1 MWLFVLPLAVVI
13 LDQFSKYIVVE
24 NMALGE
30 SIPIIEEVFH
40 LTYILNP
47 GAAFGMFAHNRLFFI
62 AIAVVVIGII
72 IWARKEI
79 LASPWEVKAGCGL
92 FLGGAIGNLI
102 DRARQ
107 GLVID
112 FFDFRIW
119 PVFNIA
125 DIAICIGVGLII
137 WNLMKTELK
146 RD

>member
-24 NMALGE
+24 NMSLGE
-30 SIPIIEEVFH
+30 SIPIIEEVFY

-72 IWARKEI
+72 IWARREI

-137 WNLMKTELK
+137 WNLLKTELK

>member
-47 GAAFGMFAHNRLFFI
+47 GAAFGMFSHNRLFFI
-62 AIAVVVIGII
+62 AIAVIVIGII
-72 IWARKEI
+72 IWARREI

-137 WNLMKTELK
+137 WNLLKTELR

>member
-137 WNLMKTELK
+137 WNLLKMELK

>member
-62 AIAVVVIGII
+62 AIAIVVIGII
-72 IWARKEI
+72 IWARREI
-79 LASPWEVKAGCGL
+79 LVSPWEVKAGCGL

-137 WNLMKTELK
+137 WNLLKTELK

>member
-1 MWLFVLPLAVVI
+1 MWLFVLPLTVVI

-112 FFDFRIW
+112 FFDFRVW

-137 WNLMKTELK
+137 WNLLKTELK

>member
-1 MWLFVLPLAVVI
+1 MWLFLLPLAVVVI
-13 LDQFSKYIVVE
+13 DQLSKYIVVE
-24 NMALGE
+24 SMALGE
-30 SIPIIEEVFH
+30 SIPIIQNVFH

-62 AIAVVVIGII
+62 AIALVVISII
-72 IWARKEI
+72 FWARKEI
-79 LASPWEVKAGCGL
+79 LASSWEVKLGCGL

-107 GLVID
+107 GVVID

-137 WNLMKTELK
+137 WSLLKTELK

>member
-13 LDQFSKYIVVE
+13 LDQYSKYIVVE

-62 AIAVVVIGII
+62 AIAIVVIGII
-72 IWARKEI
+72 IWARREI

-137 WNLMKTELK
+137 WNLLKTELK

>member
-62 AIAVVVIGII
+62 AIAIVVIGII
-72 IWARKEI
+72 IWARREI

-137 WNLMKTELK
+137 WNLLKTELK
-146 RD
+146 RE

>member
-62 AIAVVVIGII
+62 AIAIVVIGII
-72 IWARKEI
+72 IWARREI

-137 WNLMKTELK
+137 WNLLKTELK
-146 RD
+146 WD

>member
-24 NMALGE
+24 NIALGE

-72 IWARKEI
+72 IWARREI

-137 WNLMKTELK
+137 WNLLKTELK

>member
-62 AIAVVVIGII
+62 AIAVIVIGII
-72 IWARKEI
+72 IWARREI

-102 DRARQ
+102 DRVRQ

-112 FFDFRIW
+112 FFDFRVW

-137 WNLMKTELK
+137 WNLLKTELK

>member
-1 MWLFVLPLAVVI
+1 MWLFILPLAVVI

-62 AIAVVVIGII
+62 AIAVIVIGII

-137 WNLMKTELK
+137 WNLLKTELK

>member
-30 SIPIIEEVFH
+30 SIPIVEEVFH

-62 AIAVVVIGII
+62 AIAVIVIGII
-72 IWARKEI
+72 IWARREI

-137 WNLMKTELK
+137 WNLLKMELK

>member
-24 NMALGE
+24 NMVLGE
-30 SIPIIEEVFH
+30 SIPIIEKVFY

-62 AIAVVVIGII
+62 AIAVIVIGII
-72 IWARKEI
+72 IWARREI

-137 WNLMKTELK
+137 WNLLKTELK

>member
-1 MWLFVLPLAVVI
+1 MWLFVLPLTVVI

-137 WNLMKTELK
+137 WNLLKMELK

>member
-13 LDQFSKYIVVE
+13 IDQFSKYIVVE

-30 SIPIIEEVFH
+30 SIPIIENIFH

-62 AIAVVVIGII
+62 GIAVVVIGLI

-79 LASPWEVKAGCGL
+79 LASPLEVKAGAGL
-92 FLGGAIGNLI
+92 FLGGAVGNLI

-107 GLVID
+107 GVVID

-119 PVFNIA
+119 PIFNIA

-137 WNLMKTELK
+137 WNLLKTELK
-146 RD
+146 RA

>member
-62 AIAVVVIGII
+62 AIAVIVIGII
-72 IWARKEI
+72 IWARREI

-102 DRARQ
+102 DRSRQ

-137 WNLMKTELK
+137 WNLLKTELK